1 MMSSYEPQNETA
13 LVCAAQKGDKQ
24 ALARLLE
31 NHWAWLKGLVYNV
44 LGGPEEMDDAL
55 QNICVLLIDKIE
67 TLREPERF
75 RPWLAVL
82 ARRATLNWIQQQRRQ
97 PISWGDPAALQ
108 QKGGFSESTSQ
119 KVEQNE
125 LNERMFEAVKELPDK
140 YREAFIL
147 KYMDDRSYA
156 EIAEI
161 LDLPI
166 TTVQIRLVR
175 ARRMMHNRLTGKQTN
190 KVPRT

>member
-24 ALARLLE
+24 ALGRLLE

-55 QNICVLLIDKIE
+55 QNICVLVIDKID

-97 PISWGDPAALQ
+97 PIAWGDPTALQ
-108 QKGGFSESTSQ
+108 QKGGVSESTSR

-125 LNERMFEAVKELPDK
+125 LNEMMFEAVRELPEK

-190 KVPRT
+190 KIPRT